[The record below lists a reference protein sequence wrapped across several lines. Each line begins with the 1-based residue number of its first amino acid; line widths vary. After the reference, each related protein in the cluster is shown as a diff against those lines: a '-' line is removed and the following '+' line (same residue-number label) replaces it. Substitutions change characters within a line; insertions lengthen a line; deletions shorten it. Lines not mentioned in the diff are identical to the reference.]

1 MRKQNLLFE
10 SEEKVTKKE
19 KEKGREMKRIEKVV
33 KEERSKRKI

>member
-10 SEEKVTKKE
+10 SEGKVTKKE
-19 KEKGREMKRIEKVV
+19 KEEGREMKRIEKVV